1 MAALKRQRE
10 EAKALALGDAPASK
24 KKYLR
29 RGEIEAALD
38 EKERIEAAAAAAA
51 SAAELAAKALHIEAN
66 STTSASTA
74 SSNEQTKSNASSS
87 SSAEV
92 KGSDTSTTQQGDATG
107 QLNLSLSD
115 IKKRLRNLGHPVTLF
130 GETAQDRANRLESLI
145 HATEGGEMEIQA
157 DKDDKEVETEENKDE
172 RSDEMLVYRYFKT
185 MLSQWELALGQRPET
200 VKRTAQ
206 GKIATR
212 TMKQCKDYIRP
223 LFRLCKHHEVLLSQD
238 ETINMK
244 PTKEVSLAPIHVVL
258 WAIFPLL
265 FLTILESLSYGL
277 LVPVLPIATTEV
289 IHPQVLHV
297 VYPFTIMLFC
307 IYNHDIHIYFIV
319 KFVYN
324 SFLTGSVVAAS
335 VADTISPHNRTTG
348 TYLHLSLA
356 THSSCL
362 AYGGLFAIQSVFFS
376 LAIALTEYLNT
387 FTILVLSAVF
397 YILRVLWCVLAFN
410 ETLSMSCR
418 APSYTGI
425 NPFRAMTILLKTSLF
440 RRLSVV
446 IALSTF
452 AGAGLMSFR
461 LFFFN
466 TDLGFNKDENASFLL
481 AVGISSMLS
490 QGILLPLL
498 IRLVREKGVV
508 AISMLSYAVMSG
520 LYLVVLATHSKLVV
534 LVVAVCSGLG
544 DIGFA
549 AISSLKSTHVSEQ
562 VG

>member
-1 MAALKRQRE
+1 MEQIQAQMAALKRQRE

-87 SSAEV
+87 SSAEA

-223 LFRLCKHHEVLLSQD
+223 LFRLCKHHEVPED
-238 ETINMK
+238 
-244 PTKEVSLAPIHVVL
+244 
-258 WAIFPLL
+258 
-265 FLTILESLSYGL
+265 
-277 LVPVLPIATTEV
+277 
-289 IHPQVLHV
+289 
-297 VYPFTIMLFC
+297 
-307 IYNHDIHIYFIV
+307 
-319 KFVYN
+319 
-324 SFLTGSVVAAS
+324 
-335 VADTISPHNRTTG
+335 
-348 TYLHLSLA
+348 
-356 THSSCL
+356 
-362 AYGGLFAIQSVFFS
+362 
-376 LAIALTEYLNT
+376 
-387 FTILVLSAVF
+387 
-397 YILRVLWCVLAFN
+397 ILRN
-410 ETLSMSCR
+410 
-418 APSYTGI
+418 
-425 NPFRAMTILLKTSLF
+425 LLDIVRFCEGGEFVQANDAYIKMA
-440 RRLSVV
+440 
-446 IALSTF
+446 I
-452 AGAGLMSFR
+452 G
-461 LFFFN
+461 
-466 TDLGFNKDENASFLL
+466 NA
-481 AVGISSMLS
+481 AWPIGVTMVGIHERT
-490 QGILLPLL
+490 G
-498 IRLVREKGVV
+498 REKINSNKQAHVMNNELQRKYLTSV
-508 AISMLSYAVMSG
+508 KRLISYAQSISNA
-520 LYLVVLATHSKLVV
+520 LPSKKVL
-534 LVVAVCSGLG
+534 
-544 DIGFA
+544 
-549 AISSLKSTHVSEQ
+549 
-562 VG
+562 